1 MSAIKNNLD
10 RFPDTQAFDQGESFG
25 RHVARQELLP
35 LLKAL
40 AYWAATGGYATGR
53 ETEAELLASLA
64 GLADSSV
71 VFAGLAEVIADIERP
86 PVTPK
91 PTTPTDDES
100 IPF

>member
-25 RHVARQELLP
+25 RHVAGQELLP
-35 LLKAL
+35 LLKEAAL
-40 AYWAATGGYATGR
+40 
-53 ETEAELLASLA
+53 SLA
-64 GLADSSV
+64 MARIAI
-71 VFAGLAEVIADIERP
+71 AGVIDNIERP

>member
-10 RFPDTQAFDQGESFG
+10 RFPDTQALDQGEGFG

-35 LLKAL
+35 LLKEAAL
-40 AYWAATGGYATGR
+40 
-53 ETEAELLASLA
+53 SLA
-64 GLADSSV
+64 MARIAIAGVIDS
-71 VFAGLAEVIADIERP
+71 IERP

>member
-35 LLKAL
+35 LLKKAL
-40 AYWAATGGYATGR
+40 HAAVPVER
-53 ETEAELLASLA
+53 HESASDMLIRLCNIGFIIRA
-64 GLADSSV
+64 A
-71 VFAGLAEVIADIERP
+71 IADIERP